1 MAYDVEMDE
10 RKLEI
15 EYPTRWEYRLI
26 GRDAGKLRVAAA
38 QAVGEDEYELRF
50 ARQSS
55 KGSYI
60 SMMLTL
66 EVRDEVHRNSLWE
79 KLAANEHVVT
89 LL

>member
-1 MAYDVEMDE
+1 MDE
-10 RKLEI
+10 RELEI
-15 EYPTRWEYRLI
+15 EYPTQWEYRLI

-38 QAVGEDEYELRF
+38 EAVGEDEYELRF

-55 KGSYI
+55 KGSYV

-66 EVRDEVHRNSLWE
+66 EVRDEVHRKRLWD
-79 KLAANEHVVT
+79 KLAANECVVR